1 LTSGFDEWIGLYVA
15 AMKTKQASGPYTL
28 MGYSQGIHW
37 CFAVSE
43 HLRKLG
49 DATDAIV
56 SLDPNFPA
64 WCNADRCVAW
74 LGPPASKQTG
84 IPMCILRLVMGS
96 MMGKMVKSAKWQTQA
111 IRDRTVHGS
120 IAKGTTDPGLYA
132 GFFLELEMDAGVE
145 FGATEKANQAI
156 AKAVPKEERLDKMCE
171 LIASKVDGLDPAFV
185 RKLCEFRTFSHLRWP
200 PYTPQKLPKETKL
213 IVVWAD
219 RSHLGHRQPYS
230 TTYGLDRFCEYGLEQ
245 IDEVVIPMAPK
256 PPPGHPCA
264 KMKGIGTSFEIHF
277 RFMHDPKVFPEVKR
291 RAFEKVGMF

>member
-1 LTSGFDEWIGLYVA
+1 MSCSWQPSSSVRLLKQGSDPEASPIWIFPVFSGTTACFDSMLNSLEGYRRTVYGVMDPYLTGNNESLTSGFDEWIGLYVA

-156 AKAVPKEERLDKMCE
+156 AKAVRATPDHSL
-171 LIASKVDGLDPAFV
+171 
-185 RKLCEFRTFSHLRWP
+185 LR
-200 PYTPQKLPKETKL
+200 
-213 IVVWAD
+213 
-219 RSHLGHRQPYS
+219 
-230 TTYGLDRFCEYGLEQ
+230 F
-245 IDEVVIPMAPK
+245 
-256 PPPGHPCA
+256 
-264 KMKGIGTSFEIHF
+264 
-277 RFMHDPKVFPEVKR
+277 
-291 RAFEKVGMF
+291 